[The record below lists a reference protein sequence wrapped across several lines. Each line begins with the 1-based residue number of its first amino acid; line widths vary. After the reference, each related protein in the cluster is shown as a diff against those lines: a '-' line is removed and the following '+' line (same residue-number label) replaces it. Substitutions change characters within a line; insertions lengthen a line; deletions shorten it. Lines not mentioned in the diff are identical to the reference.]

1 MEYLKKLMTG
11 FSLRSLNP
19 KAVKQTLWI
28 IALTG
33 LFIFLN
39 NSPSLMAMAG
49 NSMEPVFTHGD
60 LIYSRNIQ
68 YQKVQAG
75 DIIVVKVPP
84 VFQDKYDYPTLICRR
99 VISLKI
105 SGQEIS
111 FRTRGDN
118 SGEDPFLTPV
128 ENLVGTEVKSFP
140 LAGYSLMFAQSNQ
153 GKYILAGS
161 IILWLLYM
169 NRRRLLNVIKNAR
182 YSISG
187 ISTTEF
193 VKAQSEM
200 ETKMRDMTVQ
210 VTQSMNGFSA
220 AMSEYAVHIASHTG
234 AIKSLAEAA
243 KHMESILSKQD
254 AALSNGIPREVVL
267 KTPESDPQLP
277 VLQMAV
283 EVTPELKSAV
293 REFIFAYNLEHGI
306 SSLVV
311 TPDLRTAV
319 WNFIQEYVK
328 NPPLPE
334 PGAYLSAIKTVKITP
349 ENVET
354 DSEESATICTT
365 TYISE

>member
-1 MEYLKKLMTG
+1 MEYLKKRLIG
-11 FSLRSLNP
+11 FNVRRLNT
-19 KAVKQTLWI
+19 KSVKQALWI
-28 IALTG
+28 IALVG
-33 LFIFLN
+33 FFIYLN
-39 NSPSLMAMAG
+39 NSPSLIAMAG

-84 VFQDKYDYPTLICRR
+84 IFQDKYAYPPLICRR
-99 VISLKI
+99 VVSLKMT
-105 SGQEIS
+105 GQEIS

-118 SGEDPFLTPV
+118 SGEDPFFTRV
-128 ENLVGTEVKSFP
+128 ESLVGIEAESFP
-140 LAGYSLMFAQSNQ
+140 LAGYPLMFAQSNQ
-153 GKYILAGS
+153 GKYLLGGL
-161 IILWLLYM
+161 IILWLLYF

-182 YSISG
+182 NSIPG

-200 ETKMRDMTVQ
+200 EKKMSDMTGQ

-254 AALSNGIPREVVL
+254 AALSNSLPREVVR
-267 KTPESDPQLP
+267 KTPESDLQLP

-306 SSLVV
+306 SSLDV
-311 TPDLRTAV
+311 TPELRTAV
-319 WNFIQEYVK
+319 WNFIQEYIK

-349 ENVET
+349 ETDEI

-365 TYISE
+365 TYIAD